1 MLIPQTRVVTLPI
14 VCGPAPSNS
23 CQHLTAARLPRPGLK
38 PLVHSEMRDVIPL
51 ADRVAF
57 VELNPGKR
65 LPSLPHARG
74 GSLQVR

>member
-1 MLIPQTRVVTLPI
+1 MPRP
-14 VCGPAPSNS
+14 NS

-57 VELNPGKR
+57 VELNRGKR
-65 LPSLPHARG
+65 AAIPAARTRG
-74 GSLQVR
+74 LAAGEATDVGRTGTKA